1 MRNTEDALIL
11 AGFFTML
18 WGFFRRR
25 KNVAAQASAPVA
37 GGAPLAGAGTG
48 EPAGNITGSVGLAP
62 GFGFDFEQFNLPTA
76 ANSFF
81 PTAQPAAP
89 SVPQKIP
96 DVLSL
101 SDARK
106 IAKNIVDTY
115 FRGRVDP
122 AMLTAMM
129 QIESSFRPSA
139 TRFEPHLNDSSFGL
153 MQVLFSTAKWLRN
166 ELGYRAFSL
175 SDGAAMFDPATS
187 VYFGAAYVDWLTKH
201 PRADGS
207 EAWIVMSYNGGP
219 GANNSQT
226 RNHLAKYNAAKAAQE
241 RVK

>member
-1 MRNTEDALIL
+1 VARNAEDALIL

-25 KNVAAQASAPVA
+25 KKVAAQASAPVS
-37 GGAPLAGAGTG
+37 GGAPLAGGSTF
-48 EPAGNITGSVGLAP
+48 EPNSQVTGSVGLAP
-62 GFGFDFEQFNLPTA
+62 GFGFDFEQFNLPDG

-81 PTAQPAAP
+81 PTTQPAAP
-89 SVPQKIP
+89 KIP
-96 DVLSL
+96 DVISL
-101 SDARK
+101 PDARK
-106 IAKNIVDTY
+106 IAKNIVDTH

-153 MQVLFSTAKWLRN
+153 MQVLFSTAKWLRDQV
-166 ELGYRAFSL
+166 GYRAFSL
-175 SDGAAMFDPATS
+175 PDGEAMFDPATS
-187 VYFGAAYVDWLTKH
+187 VYFGAAYVDWLRKH
-201 PRADGS
+201 PRFDGS

-226 RNHLAKYNAAKAAQE
+226 RNHLAKYNAAKAAQAK
-241 RVK
+241 VK